1 MSPTLDAPVLE
12 TSAPVFSGRTR
23 SGRRFEVFDRI
34 ACLDP
39 LLWQAAFPAGW
50 KDYRYFQTL
59 EETFSHEFSQRYL
72 VLRGADAA
80 TRAIMPLFF
89 VAQDLTVSLSE
100 RVRQIL
106 RPLRRFLTF
115 RLLMAGCIVGD
126 GQIGVVDPNDD
137 LAAVCAELDEALGLL
152 ARQEGVSLLLFKDL
166 PASYRPAMAPLTA
179 RGRYTRLPSLP
190 AVGLPLDF
198 SSFEEYLST
207 RPGKATRKSLRR
219 KFREVDA
226 LRDPITLEVKHEV
239 TPAEADALHA
249 LYERVARR
257 GDVHFEVFT
266 AEYFLTL
273 GQRMPDQTRYFIWR
287 QAGKI
292 VAFSFCT
299 VHDGAIYDNDLGL
312 DETAAS
318 ALHLYHV
325 TFRDIVRW
333 ALAQGLKQ
341 YYSSPFNYDPKLH
354 LRMELVPL
362 DLYARH
368 VSPWLNVVL
377 RWFAPLA
384 APTRQEPLLRR
395 FPNAERL

>member
-1 MSPTLDAPVLE
+1 M
-12 TSAPVFSGRTR
+12 
-23 SGRRFEVFDRI
+23 

-39 LLWQAAFPAGW
+39 LLWQTAFPTGW

-59 EETFSHEFSQRYL
+59 EEIFAHEFPQRYL
-72 VLRGADAA
+72 VLRGRPAVHDEEAPI
-80 TRAIMPLFF
+80 RAILPLFF
-89 VAQDLTVSLSE
+89 VAQDLTVSLSPS
-100 RVRQIL
+100 VRRIL
-106 RPLRRFLTF
+106 SPLRRALTL

-126 GQIGVVDPNDD
+126 GNIGLLDPADD
-137 LAAVCAELDEALGLL
+137 LAAVCAELAAALDIF
-152 ARQEGVSLLLFKDL
+152 ARHEGVSLVLFKDF
-166 PASYRPAMAPLTA
+166 PEGYRPAMAPLTA
-179 RGRYTRLPSLP
+179 GGRFTRLPSLP

-198 SSFEEYLST
+198 ATFEEYLQT

-219 KFREVDA
+219 KFREVDT
-226 LRDPITLEVKHEV
+226 LPEPITLEVKNSV
-239 TPAEADALHA
+239 TPTEATALHA
-249 LYERVARR
+249 LYERIARR

-266 AEYFLTL
+266 ADYFLTL
-273 GQRMPDQTRYFIWR
+273 GRRMPEQTRYFIWR

-312 DETAAS
+312 DEAAAS

-333 ALAQGLKQ
+333 ALAHGLKH

-368 VSPWLNVVL
+368 TSPLFNAAL
-377 RWFAPLA
+377 RRIAPLA
-384 APTRQEPLLRR
+384 APTRQEPLLQR